1 MIKKYFVT
9 GLLGLAMA
17 VSLAGCQS
25 GSAASSNEVKPAQ
38 ESKAE
43 NSEQAQDQTKLE
55 GDLTVYTSQPE
66 ADIQALVEVFNESY
80 PDVDVEIFRSGTEE
94 VVSKVLAEKETN
106 SLQADVILVADAATF
121 ESLKEE
127 DLLMSYESKELDGI
141 NSEFYDADHT
151 YTGTKIISTGI
162 IVNTDVVK
170 SEITSLKDLLKPEI
184 KDELIMPSP
193 LYSGAAAYNLG
204 VITRTYNLGWDF
216 YQGIKENGVTVGKG
230 NGTVQTAVLAGE
242 KGCGIIVD
250 YMAIRAKAEGA
261 PVEFI
266 YPSEGS
272 LIVTEPIGI
281 IKGTEQEDIAKAFVD
296 FILSEDGQK
305 ATSEIGYTPIKSGV
319 EAPEGFKAAD
329 EIKNLTFDIKTLV
342 ETREADKEAFAKM
355 FE

>member
-1 MIKKYFVT
+1 MIKKYLVT
-9 GLLGLAMA
+9 GLLGLAMV

-25 GSAASSNEVKPAQ
+25 GSAASGKEAEPVK
-38 ESKAE
+38 ESKIE
-43 NSEQAQDQTKLE
+43 NSEQAQDQNKLE

-80 PDVDVEIFRSGTEE
+80 PDVNVEIFRSGTEE

-121 ESLKEE
+121 ESLKKEN
-127 DLLMSYESKELDGI
+127 LLMSYESKELDGI

-162 IVNTDVVK
+162 IVNKDVIK
-170 SEITSLKDLLKPEI
+170 LEIISLADLLKSEI

-204 VITRTYNLGWDF
+204 VITRTKGLGWEF
-216 YQGIKENGVTVGKG
+216 YEGIKDNGVTVGKG

-250 YMAIRAKAEGA
+250 YMALRAKAEGA

-281 IKGTEQEDIAKAFVD
+281 INGTKQEDNAKAFVD
-296 FILSEDGQK
+296 FILSKDGQE
-305 ATSEIGYTPIKSGV
+305 ATSEIGYTPIKSGIK
-319 EAPEGFKAAD
+319 APKGFKAAD